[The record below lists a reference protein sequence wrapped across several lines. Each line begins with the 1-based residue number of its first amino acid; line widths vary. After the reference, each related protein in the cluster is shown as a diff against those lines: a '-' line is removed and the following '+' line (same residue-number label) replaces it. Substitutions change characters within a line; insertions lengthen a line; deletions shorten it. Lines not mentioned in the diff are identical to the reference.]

1 VPLAAP
7 LNPRQ
12 IAVLRW
18 INEGCPGGRWND
30 FAYKTVAVALQS
42 RRLVS
47 VSKRD
52 GRWTA
57 KIAEAGIHY
66 LEHGDFPPGHFPKQ
80 RHYQHRVTA
89 AQPSAVS
96 QDSRQSGNAAV
107 RLPPERVTDEQ
118 PSSTPPIRP
127 ARALLDEV
135 LAAGGEIRRESRL
148 LRHHESIVGIQH
160 CVCCVRRRCSAR
172 PRRQSNEFFESCRQ

>member
-1 VPLAAP
+1 VPRVAS
-7 LNPRQ
+7 LNHRQ
-12 IAVLRW
+12 LDVLRW
-18 INEGCPGGRWND
+18 IRDGCPEGRWD
-30 FAYKTVAVALQS
+30 GYTYKTVAIALQS

-47 VSKRD
+47 VSKRG

-57 KIAEAGIHY
+57 KIEQAGIHY

-80 RHYQHRVTA
+80 RHYQPRVTT
-89 AQPSAVS
+89 AQPRAVS

-135 LAAGGEIRRESRL
+135 LADGGEIRRV
-148 LRHHESIVGIQH
+148 HGQVIPQG
-160 CVCCVRRRCSAR
+160 
-172 PRRQSNEFFESCRQ
+172 